1 MKWKVET
8 KYSYGWDDAG
18 WKVEE
23 DRPLVFDSEE
33 AANKAI
39 DEFVKDV
46 KEAVRLGLMD
56 TEVDRSIYRAVPVKE
71 AL

>member
-1 MKWKVET
+1 M
-8 KYSYGWDDAG
+8 
-18 WKVEE
+18 
-23 DRPLVFDSEE
+23 FDSEE